1 MSFLKKGLENC
12 KITFYCKTEIDIE
25 IFFQIQFG
33 FFLEQDMIAFFSV
46 IKYLLSLVCF
56 LC

>member
-1 MSFLKKGLENC
+1 MPFLKKGLENC